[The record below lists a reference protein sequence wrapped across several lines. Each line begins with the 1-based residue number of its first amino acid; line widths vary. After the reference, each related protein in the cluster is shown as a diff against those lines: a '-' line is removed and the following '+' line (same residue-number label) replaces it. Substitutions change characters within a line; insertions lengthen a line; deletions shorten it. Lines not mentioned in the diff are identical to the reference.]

1 MLNHKLS
8 IASKR
13 KLEGVHPKLKAVV
26 ELALLKSKVDFK
38 VIEGVRTEERQ
49 KLLYAQGRS
58 APGPIVTWTL
68 KSNHFVNKSTGFGH
82 AVDLLPEPYDWKE
95 LKQFDLMAEAMMEA
109 AKELDVTIRWGKDW
123 NMNGKPG
130 EKGETDSPHFE
141 ILV

>member
-49 KLLYAQGRS
+49 KLLYAQGRT

-68 KSNHFVNKSTGFGH
+68 NSNHFVNKSTGFGH

>member
-49 KLLYAQGRS
+49 KLLYAQGRT

-68 KSNHFVNKSTGFGH
+68 NSNHFVNKSTGFGH

-109 AKELDVTIRWGKDW
+109 AKELGVTIRWGKDW

-141 ILV
+141 IRL

>member
-49 KLLYAQGRS
+49 KLLYAQGRT
-58 APGPIVTWTL
+58 APGPVVTWTL
-68 KSNHFVNKSTGFGH
+68 NSNHFVNKSTGFGH

-109 AKELDVTIRWGKDW
+109 AKELDVTIRWGADW
-123 NMNGKPG
+123 DSDGKLR

-141 ILV
+141 IRL

>member
-8 IASKR
+8 MASKR
-13 KLEGVHPKLKAVV
+13 KLEGVHPELKAVV

-49 KLLYAQGRS
+49 KLLYAQGRT

-68 KSNHFVNKSTGFGH
+68 NSNHFVNKSTGFGH
-82 AVDLLPEPYDWKE
+82 AVDLLPEPYDWRE

-109 AKELDVTIRWGKDW
+109 AKELDVTIRWGADW
-123 NMNGKPG
+123 DSDGKPR

-141 ILV
+141 IRL

>member
-1 MLNHKLS
+1 MLNHRLS

-13 KLEGVHPKLKAVV
+13 KLEGVHPLLVAVV

-49 KLLYAQGRS
+49 KVLYAQGRT

-68 KSNHFVNKSTGFGH
+68 NSNHFVNKTTGFGH
-82 AVDLLPEPYDWKE
+82 AVDLLPEPYDWRD

-109 AKELDVTIRWGKDW
+109 AKELGVTIRWGKDW

>member
-13 KLEGVHPKLKAVV
+13 KLEGVHPNLKAVV

-49 KLLYAQGRS
+49 KLLYAQGRT

-68 KSNHFVNKSTGFGH
+68 NSNHFVSKSTGFGH

-109 AKELDVTIRWGKDW
+109 AKELGVTIRWGADW
-123 NMNGKPG
+123 DSDGKLR

-141 ILV
+141 IRL

>member
-49 KLLYAQGRS
+49 KLLYAQGRT

-109 AKELDVTIRWGKDW
+109 AKELDVTIRWGADW
-123 NMNGKPG
+123 DSDGKPR

-141 ILV
+141 IRL

>member
-8 IASKR
+8 VASKR

-49 KLLYAQGRS
+49 KLLYAQGRT